1 MSKLLATRSITSEE
15 RVFNVNRMY
24 CQGKSLAQIAK
35 QLGLSMHTV
44 HDDLA
49 AARQLWAIKTQDQR
63 AVWVARELERLEAIE
78 HEAWNEW
85 FRSTKPARETREEN
99 SEHPKTTNT
108 KRGRIGDA
116 RLLAVILKC
125 IERRCQLLGLDAPQ
139 ATAEDLDREFSEPL
153 VLTVDTRDAARI
165 VMSSQD
171 GRVAVNVS
179 DAAPSAVT
187 AADKATAV
195 SATVTDAAPL
205 ATVTP
210 SAPDDHTAEPI

>member
-1 MSKLLATRSITSEE
+1 MSKFLAERSIVSQE

-49 AARQLWAIKTQDQR
+49 AARQLWAVKTQDQR

-85 FRSTKPARETREEN
+85 FRSTKPARETRTED
-99 SEHPKTTNT
+99 SEHPKTTST

-125 IERRCQLLGLDAPQ
+125 IERRCQILGLDAPQ

-153 VLTVDTRDAARI
+153 VLTVTTRDAAHV
-165 VMSSQD
+165 VMSSAD
-171 GRVAVNVS
+171 GRVAVNVT
-179 DAAPSAVT
+179 DAAPSPDTAVDR
-187 AADKATAV
+187 ALAV
-195 SATVTDAAPL
+195 SATVTDSPSTA
-205 ATVTP
+205 VKP
-210 SAPDDHTAEPI
+210 SAPPDHATEPT